1 MSLPQPTPAIVVGS
15 GIGALGALRL
25 FARAGIPTYSLNVKP
40 AAESR
45 SRWFRR
51 LPGAEEGL
59 ASAPLAALLQRTSVE
74 RGVLIPCSDALV
86 REIAELP
93 AALAQRFPSSVSPAE
108 VVTQL
113 TNKARF
119 ARLLAQL
126 DVPRPLTLV
135 LQNSQ
140 QLLQLSGVSFEQ
152 LFLKPEDS
160 TSFMHRY
167 GVKGVRVRTLADART
182 QFERVHADQQ
192 PVVVQEYVP
201 GPASN
206 HYLIDGFAAA
216 GGDIRALFA
225 RRRLRM
231 HPADFGDSSCMVSV
245 SLGEVEAAVATL
257 RRILSAIGYRGI
269 FSAEFKRD
277 SRDGQFKILEVNARV
292 WIYVEFAGRCGVDVC
307 SLAYRDALGLAPEPA
322 RVPRHGVRLVSP
334 GIDIPAGGY
343 ARCQGQLS
351 RAAWLRSWLG
361 AQQPLFNWSDP
372 WPALYDYR
380 DLSARMLSLP
390 LRRLVRRVRRG
401 NQPCAS

>member
-1 MSLPQPTPAIVVGS
+1 MSPQHPTPAIVVGS
-15 GIGALGALRL
+15 GIGALGAIRL
-25 FARAGIPTYSLNVKP
+25 LARARIPSYSLHVKP
-40 AAESR
+40 AAEAR
-45 SRWFRR
+45 SRWFRT
-51 LPGAEEGL
+51 LPGVTETL
-59 ASAPLAALLQRTSVE
+59 ASAPLATLLERTSLT

-86 REIAELP
+86 GEIAELP
-93 AALAQRFPSSVSPAE
+93 AALAQRFPSSVSPPA

-113 TNKARF
+113 TNKAKF
-119 ARLLAQL
+119 AQLLARVG
-126 DVPRPLTLV
+126 VPRPLTLV
-135 LQNSQ
+135 LKDALELK
-140 QLLQLSGVSFEQ
+140 QLNGVAFEQ

-160 TSFMHRY
+160 TSFMSRY

-216 GGDIRALFA
+216 GGEIRALFA

-245 SLGEVEAAVATL
+245 PLSEVEAAVAAL
-257 RRILSAIGYRGI
+257 RQILSAIGYRGI

-307 SLAYRDALGLAPEPA
+307 SLAYRDALGLAPEP
-322 RVPRHGVRLVSP
+322 PRAPRYGVRLVSP
-334 GIDIPAGGY
+334 GIDIA
-343 ARCQGQLS
+343 AAEQAWANGQLS
-351 RAAWLRSWLG
+351 RVAWLRSWLG
-361 AQQPLFNWSDP
+361 AQQPLFNWRDP
-372 WPALYDYR
+372 RPALYDYR
-380 DLSARMLSLP
+380 ALAGRLLSRP
-390 LRRLVRRVRRG
+390 LRRLVRRVRRRSVACEG
-401 NQPCAS
+401 

>member
-1 MSLPQPTPAIVVGS
+1 MSPQLPTPAIVVGS

-25 FARAGIPTYSLNVKP
+25 FARARIPAYSLNVKP

-51 LPGAEEGL
+51 LPGVAESL
-59 ASAPLAALLQRTSVE
+59 AGAPLAALLQSTSLE

-93 AALAQRFPSSVSPAE
+93 APLAQRFPSSVAPPE
-108 VVTQL
+108 VVMQL

-119 ARLLAQL
+119 AQLLARL

-135 LQNSQ
+135 LKETQE
-140 QLLQLSGVSFEQ
+140 LMQLSGVPFEH

-167 GVKGVRVRTLADART
+167 GVKGVRVRTLTDART
-182 QFERVHADQQ
+182 QFERMRAERQ
-192 PVVVQEYVP
+192 PVLVQEYVP

-216 GGDIRALFA
+216 GGEIRALFA

-231 HPADFGDSSCMVSV
+231 YPPDFGDSSCMMSV
-245 SLGEVEAAVATL
+245 ALGEVEAAVETL
-257 RRILSAIGYRGI
+257 RRILTAIGYRGI

-277 SRDGQFKILEVNARV
+277 TRDAQFKILEVNARV

-307 SLAYRDALGLAPEPA
+307 SLAYRDALGLEPEPMRA
-322 RVPRHGVRLVSP
+322 PRLGVRLVSP
-334 GIDIPAGGY
+334 GIDIAAAGY

-351 RAAWLRSWLG
+351 RAAWLRSVLG
-361 AQQPLFNWSDP
+361 AQQPLFNWRDP

-390 LRRLVRRVRRG
+390 LRRLVRRVRRR
-401 NQPCAS
+401 NLPCLS